1 METLQDNIR
10 ELIAE
15 QMALLQYGELTTKER
30 IDLICRLMP
39 YVAPKKAAER
49 DAHTYLED
57 PLAELLS

>member
-10 ELIAE
+10 ELITE

-49 DAHTYLED
+49 DAQTYLED
-57 PLAELLS
+57 PLAEFLL

>member
-1 METLQDNIR
+1 METLQDSIR

-15 QMALLQYGELTTKER
+15 QMSLLQYGELTTKER

-49 DAHTYLED
+49 DPQTYLED
-57 PLAELLS
+57 PLAEFLS